1 MATPKCSSSASLAF
15 ATGLLLIA
23 ATGDAA
29 PPRAIWLWEREAY
42 LILDEES
49 VRSAALGLLGR
60 KGIGAVYF
68 YADAYHGRNALA
80 DEPAKV
86 RAALE
91 TMHERG
97 LRVYALLGSQELKT
111 QEYVLPE
118 RRDRAIAM
126 FERVLDY
133 DGRAKPSERFDGVNL
148 DIEPYLLEGWSE
160 RKEEL
165 ALDYLELGAK
175 YMALKR
181 ARDPKLVVGPAT
193 PFWWDGIEG
202 LSWNGR
208 TARLSEHVQDLYD
221 YVSLMDYRNFA
232 AGGDGMIAHAAD
244 EVAYGSKVGKPVWIG
259 IETLPGDLPKLTF
272 HGKDEAALE
281 RELALVEGALRS
293 EPSFGGFVIH
303 HFASYRDWLAA
314 QSPAEN
320 PR

>member
-1 MATPKCSSSASLAF
+1 MGLTATLRFVSFLASGPLAISVMAH
-15 ATGLLLIA
+15 
-23 ATGDAA
+23 AA

-42 LILDEES
+42 RILDEKPAHA
-49 VRSAALGLLGR
+49 AALEFLAK
-60 KGIGAVYF
+60 KGIGTVYF

-86 RAALE
+86 RVVVK
-91 TMHERG
+91 TMHEHG
-97 LRVYALLGSQELKT
+97 LRVFALLGSEELKT

-118 RRDRAIAM
+118 RRDRAMAM

-133 DGRAKPSERFDGVNL
+133 DHRSKPAERFDGVNL
-148 DIEPYLLEGWSE
+148 DIEPYLLDDWAE

-165 ALDYLELGAK
+165 ALDYLELGAR
-175 YMALKR
+175 YMELKR
-181 ARDPKLVVGPAT
+181 ARDPKLEVGPAM

-202 LSWNGR
+202 LRWNGHA
-208 TARLSEHVQDLYD
+208 ARLSEHVQDLYD

-232 AGGDGMIAHAAD
+232 EGSDGMIAHAED
-244 EVAYGSKVGKPVWIG
+244 ELAYGSKIGKPVWIG

-281 RELALVEGALRS
+281 REFALVEAHCRS

-303 HFASYRDWLAA
+303 HFSSYRDWLAA
-314 QSPAEN
+314 QSSAAGS
-320 PR
+320 R